1 MRAGDRALVSL
12 HQSWGLKLAKFWDA
26 VAAMRATI
34 PLAVFPVAFFAGL
47 SSTLIGAT
55 FWSIGCA
62 WASTGRVVDGPC
74 THIGVRPTD
83 LAMVNDEAPEARGV
97 SVRVTTD
104 WPVCPR
110 SR

>member
-34 PLAVFPVAFFAGL
+34 PLAVFPVALLTF
-47 SSTLIGAT
+47 IGAT

-62 WASTGRVVDGPC
+62 WASTGRIVDGPC
-74 THIGVRPTD
+74 THLGVRPAD
-83 LAMVNDEAPEARGV
+83 LAMVDDEAPEARGV